1 MNKTITG
8 KADFRIGPR
17 IAFLVASILVALP
30 LFIFMKNLPR
40 NMSLDAFDPHRKE
53 FTCNYEKDAEPLLDP
68 EAESW
73 FREGLSATSFDLWPD
88 DRDYAKAAA
97 LWTKA
102 AEKNHWQAMLNLAS
116 LYIEGKGVQR
126 DRERGI
132 QLVEELMVMGLPRAY
147 DFMGTLHMNGTG
159 VNQDAT
165 RAYAFWSLA
174 AEMGSSDAQAY
185 LGDRLD
191 ASYDDPAK
199 AIWAN
204 RAIGYKLM
212 RCGYSQE
219 NGKAAANLGLRID
232 VNGDHLQALQVLH
245 DGVKFGSEMSA
256 IFLAVGFDT
265 GGTKANHMKDE
276 DRGERYGAIA
286 DLLHLNPDLRLPN
299 LDKVL
304 PLPPAVLPYWDG
316 EKESLIDGAKP
327 VKTVSLDDIKPSPAS
342 LREGRAHIPDGFV
355 LPDEPQGGHLVQHLH
370 TDAVMGGYWLA
381 QLRKPVT
388 PRQVAWNA
396 AQVPMRYE
404 IGEAFD
410 KTPEGITKDDGVFRF
425 HYLGIPVPQAPEAK
439 YVPDWR
445 VPQGVMR
452 EVPMPARELHSTG
465 LLPAPATGIWHG
477 SVDPGHPLAKVFNQ
491 WYRQSYV
498 EEGQAFPDPRDRGL
512 DISPKDIQW
521 RWLDQANRPQPSG
534 RKEITIRNFS
544 QVETTQTNS

>member
-1 MNKTITG
+1 
-8 KADFRIGPR
+8 
-17 IAFLVASILVALP
+17 
-30 LFIFMKNLPR
+30 MKNLPR
-40 NMSLDAFDPHRKE
+40 NMNLTAFDPHKKE
-53 FTCNYEKDAEPLLDP
+53 FNCQYEMNQESRGDDDAEQ
-68 EAESW
+68 W
-73 FREGLSATSFDLWPD
+73 FREGLAVTSYDLWPD
-88 DRDYAKAAA
+88 DRDHKKAAI

-102 AEKNHWQAMLNLAS
+102 SEKNHWGAMLNLAT
-116 LYIEGKGVQR
+116 LYLRGAGVEHNTELAVQMV
-126 DRERGI
+126 EKAM
-132 QLVEELMVMGLPRAY
+132 QLGVPRAF
-147 DFMGTLHMNGTG
+147 DLMGTYHMNGTG
-159 VNQDAT
+159 VQQDAT
-165 RAYAFWSLA
+165 RAYAFWAYA
-174 AEMGSSDAQAY
+174 ATKGNSDALAH
-185 LGDRLD
+185 LGEKLK
-191 ASYDDPAK
+191 ASYDDPKGQFWRNKDVAMK
-199 AIWAN
+199 M
-204 RAIGYKLM
+204 LE
-212 RCGYSQE
+212 CGYAQE
-219 NGKAAANLGLRID
+219 NGKAAYLLGQQLNLDGEYERALHI
-232 VNGDHLQALQVLH
+232 LQ
-245 DGVKFGSEMSA
+245 DGVKFGSEESA
-256 IFLAVGFDT
+256 IKLLVNFDH
-265 GGTKANHMKDE
+265 GKELVSRYLDH
-276 DRGERYGAIA
+276 DRAERYLAIA
-286 DLLHLNPDLRLPN
+286 HMIHLNPDLRLPN

-316 EKESLIDGAKP
+316 KKKSLIDGAKP

-355 LPDEPQGGHLVQHLH
+355 LPDEPQGGHLVQYLH
-370 TDAVMGGYWLA
+370 TDAVIGGYWLV

-410 KTPEGITKDDGVFRF
+410 KTPEGLTKDDGVFRF
-425 HYLGIPVPQAPEAK
+425 HYLGTPVPQAPEAK
-439 YVPDWR
+439 YAPDWR

-452 EVPMPARELHSTG
+452 EVPMPARELRSTG

-544 QVETTQTNS
+544 YLEAIKKGS

>member
-1 MNKTITG
+1 MPL
-8 KADFRIGPR
+8 KAF
-17 IAFLVASILVALP
+17 
-30 LFIFMKNLPR
+30 N
-40 NMSLDAFDPHRKE
+40 PHRKE
-53 FTCNYEKDAEPLLDP
+53 FNCNYEKIAELPLDQ
-68 EAESW
+68 EAEAL
-73 FREGLSATSFDLWPD
+73 FREGLSVTSFDLWPNE
-88 DRDYAKAAA
+88 RNFGKAAK

-102 AEKNHWQAMLNLAS
+102 AEKRHWQAMLNLAS
-116 LYIEGKGVQR
+116 LYIEGKGVEP

-185 LGDRLD
+185 LGDRLN
-191 ASYDDPAK
+191 AVYDDPAR
-199 AIWAN
+199 AIWGN
-204 RAIGYKLM
+204 REIAYKLL

-219 NGKAAANLGLRID
+219 NGKAAATLGLSID
-232 VNGDHLQALQVLH
+232 IAGDHIQALQILH

-256 IFLAVGFDT
+256 IFLAVDFDT
-265 GGTKANHMKDE
+265 GGTETKYLKDK

-304 PLPPAVLPYWDG
+304 PLPPAILPYWDG

-327 VKTVSLDDIKPSPAS
+327 VKTISLDDIKPSPAS

-370 TDAVMGGYWLA
+370 TDAVIGGYWLA

-410 KTPEGITKDDGVFRF
+410 KTPEGLTKDDGVFRF
-425 HYLGIPVPQAPEAK
+425 HYLGTPVPQAPEAK
-439 YVPDWR
+439 YAPDWR

-544 QVETTQTNS
+544 YLEAIKKGP